1 MMIGNALPA
10 TTSPKR
16 GVTVAP
22 PFDRPA
28 VTVTVETEGSRLDV
42 PGRALAWTDT
52 AVHVEV
58 TIRGAIHLVWVAAS
72 DVRKR

>member
-1 MMIGNALPA
+1 MIDNSLPA
-10 TTSPKR
+10 STVPR
-16 GVTVAP
+16 RNLTVAP

-52 AVHVEV
+52 AVHVQV
-58 TIRGAIHLVWVAAS
+58 RIRGAIHLAWVAAT
-72 DVRKR
+72 DVQKR